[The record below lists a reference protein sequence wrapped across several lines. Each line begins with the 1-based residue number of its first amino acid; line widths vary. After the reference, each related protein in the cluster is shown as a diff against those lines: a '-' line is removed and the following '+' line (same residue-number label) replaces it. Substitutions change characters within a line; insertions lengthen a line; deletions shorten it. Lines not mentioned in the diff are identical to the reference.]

1 MNPLKPLAKV
11 QPTLPGLE
19 LAEPVDPELEQ
30 MRAYRRRIDADI
42 ATIGAAAT
50 LMRLERIREDEAI
63 SRAEAVSDPRRPGV
77 FAPGDVVVFR
87 ARFIMAACAGLRAVK
102 LASEWTVQECACELC
117 EYGEHVCTTEWHAG
131 YDCFRHLA
139 RAHIRH
145 RGSLEVDDI
154 PVGLSRMVSIP
165 RVVPVTPTTC
175 SCGCGRRLATAPSS
189 PAAAARAPAAARD
202 HN

>member
-1 MNPLKPLAKV
+1 MTPLKPLAKARPTP

-19 LAEPVDPELEQ
+19 LADQADPEIVDP
-30 MRAYRRRIDADI
+30 MRTYRRRIDADI

-63 SRAEAVSDPRRPGV
+63 SRAEAEADPRRPGV

-87 ARFIMAACAGLRAVK
+87 ARWVMAACAGLRAVK

-131 YDCFRHLA
+131 YDSFRHLA

-145 RGSLEVDDI
+145 RGSLEVDEC
-154 PVGLSRMVSIP
+154 PLGLSKLINIP
-165 RVVPVTPTTC
+165 SMAPLPESARARVL
-175 SCGCGRRLATAPSS
+175 LATRTP
-189 PAAAARAPAAARD
+189 R
-202 HN
+202 